1 MQHEIGPATFG
12 IDDYLRPPLAGLE
25 GSDTR
30 IALYILIFFTA
41 AIALTALIRQ
51 KSLVTS
57 ALLISWTCIV
67 AISVLL
73 RHFPLTR
80 LIYCEAMIR
89 DTESARNRFSCF
101 LYINAVYGDNM
112 RVGPYTAFIFMVILS
127 FAWQLF
133 ILASRHLSDARTRYD
148 LPLLIIISALV
159 LYVHTLTLALM
170 V

>member
-1 MQHEIGPATFG
+1 MQREIGPATLG
-12 IDDYLRPPLAGLE
+12 IDDYLLSPLAGLA

-30 IALYILIFFTA
+30 IVLYILIFSTA
-41 AIALTALIRQ
+41 AIALNALIRQ

-80 LIYCEAMIR
+80 LIYCETMIPGG
-89 DTESARNRFSCF
+89 DSNRNEFACF
-101 LYINAVYGDNM
+101 LYKNAIYGDSL
-112 RVGPYTAFIFMVILS
+112 RVGPYTVFIFMVILS

-133 ILASRHLSDARTRYD
+133 ILFSRRFSGARACYD
-148 LPLLIIISALV
+148 LPFLIIIGALV
-159 LYVHTLTLALM
+159 LYVYTLTLALM